1 MAYKNK
7 DGLIEY
13 LTKQQYLHKGN
24 AYLFHY
30 TNLDAMVKI
39 LETKSLWA
47 TNCEYLNDMF
57 DVKHI
62 ISIFNDMAKKPE
74 SFKVIIEELKM
85 MTNDN
90 IYAKFLKKTFIISF
104 TEERDS
110 VAMWK
115 NYSRSGIIMVF
126 NNSPSNKENKKETIK
141 FFDKENKPK
150 YLRAA
155 KLLGKII
162 YDPELMSDY
171 ILNLIGKITK
181 NIEEK
186 RKTGQTNNSTANEI
200 NNITK
205 LLQLCLLYKNKSYS
219 FENEI
224 RMAFTII
231 DDNDIGNIE
240 KYRIKSNLLIPYLD
254 ISFEENGK
262 LPLKGVIINPEQKD
276 YMYTESIR
284 RLLNSYNYDIPIIK
298 SKNRIRY

>member
-1 MAYKNK
+1 MVYKNIDILK
-7 DGLIEY
+7 EY
-13 LTKQQYLHKGN
+13 LRKQQNLHKGN

-62 ISIFNDMAKKPE
+62 ISIFNAMAIKPE

-85 MTNDN
+85 ITKDN
-90 IYAKFLKKTFIISF
+90 TYKKFLKETFIISF

-126 NNSPSNKENKKETIK
+126 NSSPYNKENKKETIK
-141 FFDKENKPK
+141 IFDKENKQK
-150 YLRAA
+150 YFRAA
-155 KLLGKII
+155 KLLDKII
-162 YDPELMSDY
+162 YDPMLMSDY
-171 ILNLIGKITK
+171 ILYLIKKITK

-200 NNITK
+200 DNITK

-240 KYRIKSNLLIPYLD
+240 KYRIKNNLIIPYLD
-254 ISFEENGK
+254 ISFEENEK
-262 LPLKGVIINPEQKD
+262 LPLKGVIFNPEQKD
-276 YMYTESIR
+276 DMYEKSIR
-284 RLLNSYNYDIPIIK
+284 RLLDSYNYNIPIIK
-298 SKNRIRY
+298 SNNKIRY